1 MKAKHKYKSTNRNGN
16 KTVKTQYNNNKLQK
30 KYNAVTDNMSLS
42 SFV

>member
-30 KYNAVTDNMSLS
+30 STTLSLTI
-42 SFV
+42 